1 VQDFASVACQR
12 AVQRAVP
19 IHHNETELILVLQ
32 QLAQRLQPASG
43 AWKILI
49 IYKNPGAQ
57 ALGQRTNLRVKLVIA
72 QVQRRIN
79 RSEGLKVN
87 VNLLLLA
94 VIRQDFTAENNE
106 AVGGASVVQFQ
117 SLLRGCNR

>member
-1 VQDFASVACQR
+1 
-12 AVQRAVP
+12 
-19 IHHNETELILVLQ
+19 
-32 QLAQRLQPASG
+32 
-43 AWKILI
+43 
-49 IYKNPGAQ
+49 
-57 ALGQRTNLRVKLVIA
+57 VKLVIA

-79 RSEGLKVN
+79 GSEGLKVN